1 MRKYILI
8 PEYRPLYAMRHCWG
22 PSYGPLWKPTLT
34 PVDVIGEL
42 LLQSGNEKLSIFEVV
57 KLTNSNRFSEP
68 VQLSLENY
76 RLPYEE
82 IVARSKQTE
91 KPTNGDISIEAPPQT
106 EPTVSLPTIEDEDTS
121 DETTETTGDDPAIP
135 ADKTEDVDPMEPLV
149 EKIRENFGADAV
161 VEEPAKVDDE
171 ASNVNTENPYAGMT
185 KAQRRAARRA
195 ARQAEQQ
202 AQETENA

>member
-91 KPTNGDISIEAPPQT
+91 KPVHGDISVETPTQT
-106 EPTVSLPTIEDEDTS
+106 EPTVSLPTLEDGDAA
-121 DETTETTGDDPAIP
+121 DETVEEVPAAP
-135 ADKTEDVDPMEPLV
+135 ADATEDVDPMEPLV

-161 VEEPAKVDDE
+161 VEESTKVTDE
-171 ASNVNTENPYAGMT
+171 TPKIDTENPYAGMT

-202 AQETENA
+202 TQETEET

>member
-82 IVARSKQTE
+82 IVARSKQAE
-91 KPTNGDISIEAPPQT
+91 KPVHGDISVETPPQT
-106 EPTVSLPTIEDEDTS
+106 EPTVSLPTLEDEDAA
-121 DETTETTGDDPAIP
+121 DETVEEVPAAP
-135 ADKTEDVDPMEPLV
+135 ADVTEDVDPMEPLV

-161 VEEPAKVDDE
+161 VEESAKVTDE
-171 ASNVNTENPYAGMT
+171 TPKTDTENPYAGMT

-202 AQETENA
+202 TQETEEA

>member
-82 IVARSKQTE
+82 IVARSKQAE
-91 KPTNGDISIEAPPQT
+91 KPVHGDISVETPPQT
-106 EPTVSLPTIEDEDTS
+106 EPTVSLPTLEDEDAA
-121 DETTETTGDDPAIP
+121 DEIVEEVPVAP
-135 ADKTEDVDPMEPLV
+135 ADATEDVDPMEPLV

-161 VEEPAKVDDE
+161 VEESAKVTDKTPKTD
-171 ASNVNTENPYAGMT
+171 TENPYASMT

-202 AQETENA
+202 TQETEEA

>member
-42 LLQSGNEKLSIFEVV
+42 LLQTGNEKLSIFEVV
-57 KLTNSNRFSEP
+57 KLANSNRFSEP

-82 IVARSKQTE
+82 IVARSKQAD
-91 KPTNGDISIEAPPQT
+91 KPTNGDISVEVPPQT
-106 EPTVSLPTIEDEDTS
+106 EPTVSLPTMEDEDTS
-121 DETTETTGDDPAIP
+121 DETVVDDPVIP
-135 ADKTEDVDPMEPLV
+135 ADETENIDPMEPLV

-161 VEEPAKVDDE
+161 VEEPAKVNDE
-171 ASNVNTENPYAGMT
+171 TPNVNAENPYAGMT

-202 AQETENA
+202 AQETEET

>member
-34 PVDVIGEL
+34 PIDVIGEL

-57 KLTNSNRFSEP
+57 KLANSNRFSEP

-82 IVARSKQTE
+82 IVARSKQVE
-91 KPTNGDISIEAPPQT
+91 KPTNGDISVEVPPQT
-106 EPTVSLPTIEDEDTS
+106 EPTVSLPTMEDEDAS
-121 DETTETTGDDPAIP
+121 DETAGDDPVIP
-135 ADKTEDVDPMEPLV
+135 VDKTEDADPMEPLV

-161 VEEPAKVDDE
+161 VEEPAKANDE
-171 ASNVNTENPYAGMT
+171 TPNVNAENPYAGMT

-202 AQETENA
+202 AQETEET

>member
-57 KLTNSNRFSEP
+57 KLANSNRFSEP
-68 VQLSLENY
+68 IQLFLENY

-82 IVARSKQTE
+82 IVARSKQAE
-91 KPTNGDISIEAPPQT
+91 KPVHGDISVETPFQT
-106 EPTVSLPTIEDEDTS
+106 EPTVSLPTLEDDDIA
-121 DETTETTGDDPAIP
+121 DETVEEVPAAP
-135 ADKTEDVDPMEPLV
+135 TDETEDVDPIEPLV

-161 VEEPAKVDDE
+161 VEESAKIADE
-171 ASNVNTENPYAGMT
+171 TPKADTENPYAGMT

-202 AQETENA
+202 TQETEEA

>member
-91 KPTNGDISIEAPPQT
+91 KPVHGDISVETPSQT
-106 EPTVSLPTIEDEDTS
+106 EPTVSLPTLEDEDAA
-121 DETTETTGDDPAIP
+121 DETVEEVPAAP
-135 ADKTEDVDPMEPLV
+135 ADATEDVDPMEPLV

-161 VEEPAKVDDE
+161 VEESAKVTDKTPKTD
-171 ASNVNTENPYAGMT
+171 TENPYAGMT

-202 AQETENA
+202 TQETEEA

>member
-8 PEYRPLYAMRHCWG
+8 PEYRPLYAMRRCWG

-91 KPTNGDISIEAPPQT
+91 KPTNGDISVETPPQT
-106 EPTVSLPTIEDEDTS
+106 EPTVSLPTLEDDDSTNEAV
-121 DETTETTGDDPAIP
+121 EEVPTTP
-135 ADKTEDVDPMEPLV
+135 ADKTEDIDPMEPLV

-161 VEEPAKVDDE
+161 VEEPAKVDNE
-171 ASNVNTENPYAGMT
+171 TSNVNTENPYAGMT

-202 AQETENA
+202 AQETEET

>member
-42 LLQSGNEKLSIFEVV
+42 LLQTGNEKLSIFEVV
-57 KLTNSNRFSEP
+57 KLANSNRFSEP

-82 IVARSKQTE
+82 IVARSKQAE
-91 KPTNGDISIEAPPQT
+91 KPVHGDISVETPPQT
-106 EPTVSLPTIEDEDTS
+106 ESTVSLPTLEDEDTA
-121 DETTETTGDDPAIP
+121 DETVEEVPA
-135 ADKTEDVDPMEPLV
+135 ALAEATEDVDPMEPLV

-161 VEEPAKVDDE
+161 VEESAKVTDE
-171 ASNVNTENPYAGMT
+171 TPKTDTENPYAGMT

-202 AQETENA
+202 TQDTEEA

>member
-57 KLTNSNRFSEP
+57 KLANSNRFSEP
-68 VQLSLENY
+68 IQLFLENY

-82 IVARSKQTE
+82 IVARSKQAE
-91 KPTNGDISIEAPPQT
+91 KPVHGDISVETPFQT
-106 EPTVSLPTIEDEDTS
+106 EPTVSLPTLEDDDIA
-121 DETTETTGDDPAIP
+121 DETVEEVPAAP
-135 ADKTEDVDPMEPLV
+135 TDETEDVDPIEPLV

-161 VEEPAKVDDE
+161 VEESAKIADE
-171 ASNVNTENPYAGMT
+171 TPKANTENPYAGMT

-202 AQETENA
+202 TQETEEA